1 MNETVT
7 DTDAGIEVD
16 AGARAELRFESPDG
30 RVWERDVDHHAVPIV
45 PFLRDH
51 YASAFGEGLTHCFTT
66 LGAPL
71 AGAAACHIHGW
82 FYFRM
87 IPAGAPDKPGAS
99 KPPPDLVLKVLTRL
113 HPELRR
119 RERVARNALA
129 DEIWMRDVDGWR
141 DERRSWEGRFA
152 TTQRLDTPS
161 LSDAELADAID
172 TATQDA
178 LAMLRRHFELV
189 TPAPCIG
196 LAVLAATEHGIEAGA
211 VAEAL
216 RGSSDA
222 TSAPLRALQSI
233 REVLDRAVLAEA
245 TTLADLRDSST
256 AAAER
261 IDAYLDTV
269 GWRVLGD
276 DVASPT
282 LAESPDVLVRSLQRE
297 QPHNDP
303 DVDPIATLV
312 ADVPTAARAEIER
325 RLRQAGD
332 AYAMLDDNSAVTT
345 WGLGV
350 LRRLVL
356 EAADRLA
363 DRSAIA
369 DARHVWMLEV
379 EEATALLRGAEGP
392 TPAEVAGRARDFAI
406 AAAADPPDVVGG
418 DAGAPPDPGL
428 FPEGLGT
435 IAAAVGTYLDLR
447 FPKPDDRAE
456 TGRVEVGGAT
466 VARGYGVGNGSVT
479 GRAVVVTSPEE
490 AMDRLFPGDVLVCP
504 VTNPAYNALFP
515 IAAAVVTAVGGPL
528 GHTAVTAREI
538 GIPAV
543 VGIGDLDRIPD
554 GAEITVVGS

>member
-1 MNETVT
+1 MNDAATETSADIGT
-7 DTDAGIEVD
+7 ATPT
-16 AGARAELRFESPDG
+16 ELRFESPDG
-30 RVWERDVDHHAVPIV
+30 RVWERDVDHHGAPIA
-45 PFLRDH
+45 PFLREH
-51 YASAFGEGLTHCFTT
+51 YASVFGEGLTQCFTT

-82 FYFRM
+82 FFLRM

-119 RERVARNALA
+119 RERVARKALA
-129 DEIWMRDVDGWR
+129 DEIWMSDVTGWR
-141 DERRSWEGRFA
+141 DERRSWEDRFA
-152 TTQRLDTPS
+152 TTQRLDTATVP
-161 LSDAELADAID
+161 DAELADAID
-172 TATQDA
+172 TAAKDA
-178 LAMLRRHFELV
+178 LAMMRRHFELV

-196 LAVLAATEHGIEAGA
+196 LAVLAAAEHGIEAGA
-211 VAEAL
+211 VSEAL

-222 TSAPLRALQSI
+222 TSAPLRALEAI
-233 REVLDRAVLAEA
+233 REVLDPAALAGA
-245 TTLADLRDSST
+245 TTLADLRESSPT
-256 AAAER
+256 AAER
-261 IDAYLDTV
+261 IDAYLDTF

-282 LAESPDVLVRSLQRE
+282 LAESPDVLVRSLRCE
-297 QPHNDP
+297 PPPVESDA
-303 DVDPIATLV
+303 DPIATLV
-312 ADVPTAARAEIER
+312 AEVPAAARPEVER
-325 RLRQAGD
+325 RLRQAGE

-356 EAADRLA
+356 DAADRLA
-363 DRSAIA
+363 DRGAIG

-379 EEATALLRGAEGP
+379 EEATALLRGADGP
-392 TPAEVAGRARDFAI
+392 TTTEVARRAEDFAI

-428 FPEGLGT
+428 FPDGLGT

-447 FPKPDDRAE
+447 FPKSHDRGGN
-456 TGRVEVGGAT
+456 GRVEVGGAT
-466 VARGYGVGNGSVT
+466 VATGYGVGDGAVT

-515 IAAAVVTAVGGPL
+515 IASAVVTAVGGPL

-554 GAEITVVGS
+554 GAEVTVVGG